1 MISSEV
7 PPYDISGAKK
17 RKRSA
22 IEVTE
27 SLTRANP
34 VEYEDP
40 YERLDGALQ
49 RAWTSV
55 MDQDGHYKTSPF
67 YRKVKCLLI
76 SWHKDCDDLDTEEE
90 VSLAMPWGWIQL
102 INQVSKL
109 GSLLETKFNYKV
121 KRALLGHDPRHD
133 PFLQVTRSI
142 VDFIW
147 EEDGPN
153 SLLMVYYAG
162 HGAPK
167 PRRGGRY
174 DGLTLTRSGEF

>member
-90 VSLAMPWGWIQL
+90 VSLAMPWRWIQL
-102 INQVSKL
+102 INPGVQ
-109 GSLLETKFNYKV
+109 
-121 KRALLGHDPRHD
+121 A
-133 PFLQVTRSI
+133 
-142 VDFIW
+142 W
-147 EEDGPN
+147 
-153 SLLMVYYAG
+153 
-162 HGAPK
+162 
-167 PRRGGRY
+167 
-174 DGLTLTRSGEF
+174 